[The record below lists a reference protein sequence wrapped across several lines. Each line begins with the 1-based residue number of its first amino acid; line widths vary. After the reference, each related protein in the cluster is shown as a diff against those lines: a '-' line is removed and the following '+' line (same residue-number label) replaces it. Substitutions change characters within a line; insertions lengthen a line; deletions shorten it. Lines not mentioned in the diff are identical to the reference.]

1 MRATKPLLLAA
12 IIAIAGLGGYAA
24 AQQHSARPALPP
36 EFRAYLP
43 SASVA
48 LADYVPDV
56 IPGSPEDRY
65 DRAAFKAT
73 RKLAGSPRWALAQ
86 ADSGRGALKAFSCAA
101 GVNLTSDNV
110 PALVKLLTRYRTDL
124 INATRLPVAG
134 TAARPYQRDRG
145 AVCIADK
152 ALANAGTTPA
162 IQSAWGWTLGLVLAE
177 SIPERTDALMARARA
192 YGDSAAIC
200 GFASEHEVRG
210 GRELA
215 SALLARSRAVAD
227 FAQDL
232 TAAKAQVETAA
243 RSNGAAPEG
252 CAAENALVTPGR
264 R

>member
-1 MRATKPLLLAA
+1 MRITRSLLLAA
-12 IIAIAGLGGYAA
+12 IGSIAGLGGYAA
-24 AQQHSARPALPP
+24 AQQLSARPALPP

-43 SASVA
+43 SAGVV
-48 LADYVPDV
+48 LADYVPEV
-56 IPGSPEDRY
+56 APGSVEDRY
-65 DRAAFKAT
+65 DRAVFKAT

-101 GVNLTSDNV
+101 GANLTSDNV
-110 PALVKLLTRYRTDL
+110 PALVRLLSRYRTDL
-124 INATRLPVAG
+124 INATRLPATG
-134 TAARPYQRDRG
+134 AARPYQRDHG
-145 AVCIADK
+145 AVCLADK

-177 SIPERTDALMARARA
+177 ALPERTDALMARARA

-227 FAQDL
+227 FEHDL
-232 TAAKAQVETAA
+232 AVAKAQVATVAG
-243 RSNGAAPEG
+243 SNGAAPEG
-252 CAAENALVTPGR
+252 CAAERALITVGR
-264 R
+264 Q